1 VRIKVEG
8 GAPTNRG
15 TGMARYKHID
25 ASPRLLPVDL
35 ARQLLPGTFE
45 HALNHLLDHEIDL
58 SGFDAR
64 FCNDETGAMAYPPAM
79 LLKVVLFAY
88 SQGIVSSR
96 GIERACRD
104 HVTFIALCG
113 DSGPWFIT
121 SACTPRTEYIGPRI
135 ELGGRDAWTSF
146 EHLVR
151 RAATLGSTRQ
161 SGRSAPCGSAV
172 ISRSAAFSAR
182 GIRVPARCV
191 HTRLSPAPRAEA
203 PGLQFPD

>member
-1 VRIKVEG
+1 
-8 GAPTNRG
+8 
-15 TGMARYKHID
+15 MARYKHID

-104 HVTFIALCG
+104 HVTLH
-113 DSGPWFIT
+113 
-121 SACTPRTEYIGPRI
+121 R
-135 ELGGRDAWTSF
+135 
-146 EHLVR
+146 LVR
-151 RAATLGSTRQ
+151 R
-161 SGRSAPCGSAV
+161 
-172 ISRSAAFSAR
+172 
-182 GIRVPARCV
+182 
-191 HTRLSPAPRAEA
+191 
-203 PGLQFPD
+203 